1 MENKAF
7 EQFGSHLFDDR
18 TMRERLPLDVYDS
31 MRRIRDEGE
40 EWNPKVADVV
50 AQAMMKWAVELGATH
65 YTHWF
70 SPMTGIGSG
79 KHDSFIDG
87 VDNGEPITRFSG
99 KMLTK
104 GESDASSFPSGGL
117 RATFEARGYT
127 AWDPTSPA
135 FVLGTTLYI
144 PTAFCAYTGEAL
156 DQKTP
161 VLRSMQALNKQ
172 ALRVLHALGETDV
185 VSVQPTVGA
194 EQEYFLVAKELFDR
208 RLDLKVAG
216 HTLLGAKPPKGQE
229 LEDHYYGSISEVVRE
244 FMREL
249 DEELWR
255 LGVPAKTEHNEV
267 APSQFELANV
277 FATANIACDHNQI
290 TMELMRKFALRHGF
304 A

>member
-99 KMLTK
+99 K
-104 GESDASSFPSGGL
+104 
-117 RATFEARGYT
+117 
-127 AWDPTSPA
+127 
-135 FVLGTTLYI
+135 
-144 PTAFCAYTGEAL
+144 C
-156 DQKTP
+156 
-161 VLRSMQALNKQ
+161 
-172 ALRVLHALGETDV
+172 
-185 VSVQPTVGA
+185 
-194 EQEYFLVAKELFDR
+194 
-208 RLDLKVAG
+208 
-216 HTLLGAKPPKGQE
+216 
-229 LEDHYYGSISEVVRE
+229 
-244 FMREL
+244 
-249 DEELWR
+249 
-255 LGVPAKTEHNEV
+255 
-267 APSQFELANV
+267 
-277 FATANIACDHNQI
+277 
-290 TMELMRKFALRHGF
+290 
-304 A
+304 